1 MFSLHLLN
9 PETSKSVMKPTVAF
23 GMPPALQAY
32 LAQNPSSLASLLEAE
47 GGAICFDVKT
57 EALVWHSGPAAWW
70 MVHFKDEI
78 TQELAR
84 LNHKKQAPQVKS
96 PVLFDLKLV
105 RHREP
110 VKIELRK
117 LGELTLVMFK
127 NSPMQ
132 LLHFGHATEPLSGEL
147 LMLGEFHEHTTELVC
162 IASEDGYL
170 KLVNTAW
177 TKLLGWSK
185 DELTSQPWYAL
196 VHPDDLAATSAAAK
210 CLLEDQ
216 RLTSFENRYR
226 TKSGAYKWLGWT
238 AYFFPE
244 RLLVYAVARDIT
256 AQKETEARL
265 QRSDRIVQFATD
277 LLCIAG
283 FDGFLKAVNPAWT
296 EVLGW
301 SEQELLSQPWTVLLH
316 PDDLAATQAKYD
328 LNKQGAPVATYE
340 NRFMCKDGSY
350 KWLAWNAH
358 PFVDEGIMYSVARD
372 ITAAKE
378 AELKVEETQ
387 ILLHKLSKQVPGVV
401 YQYLLRPDGSSCF
414 PYASEGIEA
423 IYGVKPEDVRADA
436 AKVFDRLHPEDVER
450 VRKEILQSAADLS
463 LFHSRFRV
471 QFPDGSISW
480 RKADAR
486 PERLTDGSVLWHGI
500 IIDISREVSLHQ
512 LVRLSEQKLGHMHD
526 LLKYVIE
533 HASDAV
539 VVFDLQMRYLFVS
552 ERFKQEY
559 KLVGRHVEGL
569 CHFDIFPELPTH
581 IKEAHRL
588 ANLGQLVEKEE
599 DSYLHPDGTI
609 TYTKWSCRPFYDESG
624 SVGGHILYLD
634 IITERKEVELAL
646 KRTNNYL
653 AGLINHAN
661 APIITWDNKFRITRF
676 NHAFE
681 YFSGY
686 QAEEV
691 IGKPLSL
698 LFLPEALNDSLS
710 KVKAA
715 SGGNSWESVE
725 IQIRCKNGD
734 SRIALWNSANIY
746 AEDGETLL
754 ETIAQGQDIT
764 ERVRAQHDLQAAF
777 DKMQLLQSALD
788 QVPVYVFMKDIERK
802 YFYANDKTLHFFG
815 ETAQSVIGQS
825 DQKYFPS
832 EVSKILW
839 DIDTRVLQGE
849 HTVEQF
855 DVKTVDGDIRT
866 YLEAKTPITDPR
878 QDGKV
883 IGLLGCTT
891 DITDTVQNLRRIEVL
906 LKGEEAQNERLRN
919 FTHIVSHNLRS
930 HIANMMGIMS
940 LIDLEDPELAA
951 STYIETLRASANHLN
966 ETIRNLNEVL
976 DINLSQTQEMQVI
989 DLANTIHQTIHS
1001 VGQLAA
1007 NAGVNIQNDV
1017 QEPVQI
1023 LGFPAYVDSLV
1034 LNMLTNAIKFRDLGK
1049 KAEVKISAERRA
1061 SDLVLAFAD
1070 NGLGLDLERH
1080 GAKLFGMYKTF
1091 HGHPDSKG
1099 LGLFITKNQVE
1110 AMGGK
1115 IWVES
1120 EVGKGTTF
1128 FVSLPLAK
1136 PIA

>member
-1 MFSLHLLN
+1 
-9 PETSKSVMKPTVAF
+9 MKPPVA
-23 GMPPALQAY
+23 GGIPPALQEGLIQQPTL
-32 LAQNPSSLASLLEAE
+32 LARLLEAS
-47 GGAICFDVKT
+47 GGIIGIDTNTRSFVWQSGTADWWIDNFKIEIEREIATIFDIGQ
-57 EALVWHSGPAAWW
+57 LPNLHSS
-70 MVHFKDEI
+70 FTLK
-78 TQELAR
+78 
-84 LNHKKQAPQVKS
+84 
-96 PVLFDLKLV
+96 LKLV
-105 RHREP
+105 THHEP
-110 VKIELRK
+110 VEVEVYQLKGLLLFIFN
-117 LGELTLVMFK
+117 T
-127 NSPMQ
+127 SPMH
-132 LLHFGHATEPLSGEL
+132 LLHFGHTSEPLPGEL
-147 LMLGEFHEHTTELVC
+147 LMVGEFHEHSTELVC

-170 KLVNTAW
+170 KLVNAAW
-177 TKLLGWSK
+177 TKLLGWTK
-185 DELTSQPWYAL
+185 EELTSQPWYEF
-196 VHPDDLAATSAAAK
+196 VHPNDLQATSEAAK
-210 CLLEDQ
+210 RLLEDK
-216 RLTSFENRYR
+216 RLTSFENRYK
-226 TKSGAYKWLGWT
+226 TKNGDYKWLGWT

-244 RLLVYAVARDIT
+244 RLLVYAVARDISL
-256 AQKETEARL
+256 QKETETRL

-283 FDGFLKAVNPAWT
+283 FDGYLKVVNPAWT

-301 SEQELLSQPWTVLLH
+301 SEAELLSQPWSVLLH
-316 PDDLAATQAKYD
+316 PDDLANTLEKKD
-328 LNKQGAPVATYE
+328 LNKQEATVATYE
-340 NRFMCKDGSY
+340 NRFRCKDGSY
-350 KWLAWNAH
+350 KWLSWNSH
-358 PFVDEGIMYSVARD
+358 PFVEEGIMYSVARD

-378 AELKVEETQ
+378 AELKVAQTQ
-387 ILLHKLSKQVPGVV
+387 LLLQKLSKQVPGVV

-414 PYASEGIEA
+414 PYASDGIEA
-423 IYGVKPEDVRADA
+423 IYGVMPEEVQEDA
-436 AKVFDRLHPEDVER
+436 AKVFDRLHPEDLER
-450 VRKEILQSAADLS
+450 VKNEILQSAADLS

-480 RKADAR
+480 RKCDAR

-500 IIDISREVSLHQ
+500 ITDISREVALHQ
-512 LVRLSEQKLGHMHD
+512 LVRVSEQKLGHMHH
-526 LLKYVIE
+526 LLKYIIE

-559 KLVGRHVEGL
+559 KLVGRNVEGL
-569 CHFDIFPELPTH
+569 SHFDLFPELPSH
-581 IKEAHRL
+581 IREAHQL

-609 TYTKWSCRPFYDESG
+609 TYTKWTCRPFYDESG
-624 SVGGHILYLD
+624 FVGGHILYLD
-634 IITERKEVELAL
+634 IITERKEAELAL

-661 APIITWDNKFRITRF
+661 APIITWDSKFRITRF

-691 IGKPLSL
+691 IGKPLSV
-698 LFLPEALNDSLS
+698 LFLSEALNDSLS

-715 SGGNSWESVE
+715 SAGNSWESVE
-725 IQIRCKNGD
+725 IQIRCKNGE

-746 AEDGETLL
+746 AEDGETLI

-764 ERVRAQHDLQAAF
+764 ERVKAQRDLQAAF

-815 ETAQSVIGQS
+815 ESAQSVIGQT
-825 DQKYFPS
+825 DQKYFLP
-832 EVSKILW
+832 EVAKILS
-839 DIDTRVLQGE
+839 DIDCRVLQGE
-849 HTVEQF
+849 HTIEQF
-855 DVKTVDGDIRT
+855 DTKAASGEIRT

-878 QDGKV
+878 QNGKI

-891 DITDTVQNLRRIEVL
+891 DITETVQNLRRIEVL

-940 LIDLEDPELAA
+940 LIDMEDPALAA

-976 DINLSQTQEMQVI
+976 DINLSQAHEMQVI
-989 DLANTIHQTIHS
+989 DLGKTVKQTIHS

-1007 NAGVNIQNDV
+1007 NAGIRIQNEV
-1017 QEPVQI
+1017 VESVHI
-1023 LGFPAYVDSLV
+1023 MGFPAYVDSLV
-1034 LNMLTNAIKFRDLGK
+1034 LNMLTNAIKFRDTNK
-1049 KAEVKISAERRA
+1049 KSEVVISVTSTTQEVCV
-1061 SDLVLAFAD
+1061 SFSD
-1070 NGLGLDLERH
+1070 NGLGIDLPRY

-1110 AMGGK
+1110 AMGGR
-1115 IWVES
+1115 IEVES
-1120 EVGKGTTF
+1120 EVGVGTTF
-1128 FVSLPLAK
+1128 KVFLQMAAS
-1136 PIA
+1136 